1 MEIKFFKPKNEILQ
15 KYIEGYYFLNNSKSD
30 LPVEYYTFPNNYSI
44 ISIIENAE
52 IIYLENQGIIKEKSG
67 DNFISDLIC
76 HYKKP
81 IKLRYEGNINEITF
95 YFKPLGLNAFLNK
108 SLCHYTNDFFSN
120 FIPFEDY
127 KNVFSTILK
136 ENDLDKRIDQI
147 ENYWLSKLKDFQHP
161 FLNQMIIDLK
171 DTQRDYSISDLA
183 IKHNTTRQNLTKHF
197 ESNLCKS
204 PSDFKKIQRFR
215 EALKSQINSRTKNNL
230 TSLSYDM
237 LFYDQSHLIK
247 DFKSLT
253 GFTPKKFFKNISS
266 QENGEVNWLFV

>member
-1 MEIKFFKPKNEILQ
+1 LEIKFFKPKSEILQ
-15 KYIEGYYFLNNSKSD
+15 KYIEGYYFLTNSKSD

-44 ISIIENAE
+44 VSVIENAE
-52 IIYLENQGIIKEKSG
+52 VLFLDNKGIIKEKKGNPLS
-67 DNFISDLIC
+67 SDLIC

-81 IKLRYEGNINEITF
+81 IKLRYEGTINELTF
-95 YFKPLGLNAFLNK
+95 YFKPLGLNAFTDK
-108 SLCHYTNDFFSN
+108 SLCYYTNNFFSK
-120 FIPFEDY
+120 FFPFDDYANTMYQILNESKFEKKCEMIED
-127 KNVFSTILK
+127 
-136 ENDLDKRIDQI
+136 
-147 ENYWLSKLKDFQHP
+147 YWLSKLIGFHHP
-161 FLNQMIIDLK
+161 FLNELLLDLK
-171 DTQRDYSISDLA
+171 KDYSVTELA
-183 IKHNTTRQNLTKHF
+183 AKYNTSRQNITKQF

-215 EALKSQINSRTKNNL
+215 EALKSHMNSKNKNNL

-253 GFTPKKFFKNISS
+253 GLTPKNFFKNISS